1 MPTTSFQWL
10 TRGYCLQQLIHMGTP
25 ENIRNIRT
33 LHAKVGFISESGGKI
48 KLVECVDNVNLVT
61 QDAMAMERRSEELKA
76 NGSRRIKPRRRCS
89 VTRPAME
96 AMTQIR
102 IAQHGNNKH
111 SISTISTVCQE
122 HAGHLES
129 NTFIRIKF
137 EIDDTSSRLL
147 LSSNGREKVC
157 GSHGFRDARV
167 RTLLA
172 GIAWQCCLAMWFHL
186 QTLQALLPKTS
197 L

>member
-1 MPTTSFQWL
+1 
-10 TRGYCLQQLIHMGTP
+10 
-25 ENIRNIRT
+25 
-33 LHAKVGFISESGGKI
+33 
-48 KLVECVDNVNLVT
+48 
-61 QDAMAMERRSEELKA
+61 MAMERRSEELKA

-172 GIAWQCCLAMWFHL
+172 GIAWQCGSICILCKHCFQKLLCEWNNSNGWSDLLSFIL
-186 QTLQALLPKTS
+186 QHDQSVCPSILESCPVMLFQVLRTFGRHTS
-197 L
+197 